1 MTDAVFLSLLNNDF
15 TLERV
20 QRTPNGQGG
29 WEIGY
34 VSNGTVRGRLRPA
47 SGAEVIAAQQE
58 GYTLSHVLYV
68 AAGADI
74 QRGDRV
80 AGAGQ
85 EVYVA
90 GVREPSTS
98 AHHLEIDCS
107 NSQAE
112 VSTPEGGGS

>member
-1 MTDAVFLSLLNNDF
+1 MTDTAFISLLNNDF
-15 TLERV
+15 TLARI

-29 WEIGY
+29 WEIAY
-34 VSNGTVRGRLRPA
+34 TASGTVRGRLRPA

-80 AGAGQ
+80 TGAGQ

-107 NSQAE
+107 NTQVE
-112 VSTPEGGGS
+112 VSTEEGGS

>member
-1 MTDAVFLSLLNNDF
+1 MTDAAFISLLNNDF
-15 TLERV
+15 TLARI

-29 WEIGY
+29 WAASY
-34 VSNGTVRGRLRPA
+34 VANGTVRGRLRPA
-47 SGAEVIAAQQE
+47 SGEEVLAAQQE

-80 AGAGQ
+80 DGGGQ
-85 EVYVA
+85 TVYVE

-107 NSQAE
+107 NGQSE
-112 VSTPEGGGS
+112 VSTVEEGGS